1 MLKGVP
7 QPMIRTFHILTIGTL
22 MNYELHN
29 LLQQGIVWLNYELHN
44 LLQQGIDWLNY
55 ELHNLLKQGIVWLET
70 E

>member
-7 QPMIRTFHILTIGTL
+7 QTMIRTLHILTIGTL
-22 MNYELHN
+22 M
-29 LLQQGIVWLNYELHN
+29 NYELHN

-55 ELHNLLKQGIVWLET
+55 ELHNLLQQGIVWLET